1 MKNFC
6 KFLRTNAMKMVKF
19 KKKKI
24 KLLTKEQQELYENV
38 KICDICK
45 EKFEN
50 KYLKDKTY
58 RKVRDHCLYTREY
71 RCAAHSKCNLKYE
84 VPKKFL

>member
-6 KFLRTNAMKMVKF
+6 KFLRTNAMKMIKF

-24 KLLTKEQQELYENV
+24 KLLTKDQQELYENV

-50 KYLKDKTY
+50 KYLKDKRY
-58 RKVRDHCLYTREY
+58 GRVRDHCLYTREY
-71 RCAAHSKCNLKYE
+71 RCAVHSKCNLKYK